1 MKERNMK
8 NNTANETTYMQLL
21 EAAVSQ
27 DAKASAIL
35 DDIKTLIRLRS
46 KAREMIALGKIENV
60 NANIKP
66 TKLDDLMQMVE
77 LLDSTNKMI
86 EFSLSAMKEAK

>member
-1 MKERNMK
+1 
-8 NNTANETTYMQLL
+8 
-21 EAAVSQ
+21 
-27 DAKASAIL
+27 
-35 DDIKTLIRLRS
+35 
-46 KAREMIALGKIENV
+46 MIALGKIENV